1 MINSASSQ
9 SKLHAVL
16 AAAKRRVHRLRSRS
30 HRRCR
35 SRVAYAN
42 RGFVPTPSRLVWR
55 SVARCVHSVGLRPNI
70 ALNRT
75 RRVRVF
81 FFPAS
86 VAAGRLA

>member
-9 SKLHAVL
+9 SELRGVL
-16 AAAKRRVHRLRSRS
+16 AAATRRVHRLRSRS
-30 HRRCR
+30 HRRYR
-35 SRVAYAN
+35 GSVAYAN
-42 RGFVPTPSRLVWR
+42 RRVVPAPSRLVSC
-55 SVARCVHSVGLRPNI
+55 SVSGCVHSVGLRPNI

-75 RRVRVF
+75 RRARVF